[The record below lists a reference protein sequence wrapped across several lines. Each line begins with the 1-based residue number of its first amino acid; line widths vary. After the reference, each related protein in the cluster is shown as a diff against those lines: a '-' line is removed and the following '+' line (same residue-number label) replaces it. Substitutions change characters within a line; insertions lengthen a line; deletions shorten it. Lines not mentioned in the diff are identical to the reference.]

1 MAAATLI
8 SVEKVTVLLIGA
20 NYSRSTSI
28 VEKQRKLPKI
38 PLYTNTG

>member
-8 SVEKVTVLLIGA
+8 SVEKVTVLIGA

-28 VEKQRKLPKI
+28 VEKQRKLPKT